1 MNRRIIVISLLV
13 TALCFALP
21 SIQNA
26 NSQSSFATTTVTIKQ
41 STSGQCTV
49 RSLAF
54 SGVKDDEIMGTY
66 GSDTQIGLYILT
78 QDDLNSIQNCRVPT
92 TAKPLFAMENAIGHG
107 IGYRSL
113 PFPANAT
120 YYLVLIYA
128 NDQTSGDATVE
139 FSFQTSIIFNDTI
152 GSSNTTATTISSSN
166 TTATTINSSNM
177 TTTTIILP
185 TSVTSNSSSQAGSLV
200 AIGNLGAV
208 GAIALVVVIAM
219 VGSVAL
225 LMRRKK
231 SSMKNAVT
239 ATVEKLPQNVEPVD
253 QATHPTFIDRLSTG
267 YGDLDN
273 LLTGGLPKRHAV
285 LLISPPCD
293 ERDPLLR
300 KIIGSALST
309 SMPTFYL
316 SNDPSNTQ
324 DMIRTHS
331 KDFFALSP
339 QADKI
344 LPPPA
349 NLYKIPDINSLSG
362 INEAFTKMMDE
373 HVNQRT
379 GNRLLIFDLLTDIL
393 TLKGV
398 KAGNW
403 FSDFVARRKAEGFTV
418 LAFLNPLVASSKEIQ
433 ILSDLFDGVIEI
445 YEKEIKEMPRRFLVI
460 KRMYGQRP
468 SESELML
475 DKDKLF

>member
-1 MNRRIIVISLLV
+1 MNRRILVISLLL
-13 TALCFALP
+13 TALCFAFP

-26 NSQSSFATTTVTIKQ
+26 NSQSSFATTTVTINQ
-41 STSGQCTV
+41 SASGQCTV
-49 RSLAF
+49 RSIAF
-54 SGVKDDEIMGTY
+54 SAVKNDEMMGTY
-66 GSDTQIGLYILT
+66 GSDTQISLYILT
-78 QDDLNSIQNCRVPT
+78 QEDLNSIQNCRVPT
-92 TAKPLFAMENAIGHG
+92 TATPLFAVENAVGHG
-107 IGYRSL
+107 NQYRSL

-120 YYLVLIYA
+120 YYLVFIYV
-128 NDQTSGDATVE
+128 NSQTSGNATVE
-139 FSFQTSIIFNDTI
+139 FSFPTSIIFNDTI
-152 GSSNTTATTISSSN
+152 RSTSTTGTTISSSN
-166 TTATTINSSNM
+166 TTATTI
-177 TTTTIILP
+177 ILP
-185 TSVTSNSSSQAGSLV
+185 TLVTSNSSSVTSQAGLQI
-200 AIGNLGAV
+200 AIGNFGTV
-208 GAIALVVVIAM
+208 GAIALVGVIAI
-219 VGSVAL
+219 VGSVML

-239 ATVEKLPQNVEPVD
+239 ATVEKLPQNIKPVE
-253 QATHPTFIDRLSTG
+253 QAPTPPLIDRLPTG

-273 LLTGGLPKRHAV
+273 LLAGGLPKRHAV

-309 SMPTFYL
+309 AMPTFYL
-316 SNDPSNTQ
+316 SNDPSSTQ

-344 LPPPA
+344 LPPSA

-362 INEAFTKMMDE
+362 INEAFTKMMNE
-373 HVNQRT
+373 HVNQGT

-418 LAFLNPLVASSKEIQ
+418 LAFLNPLVASSEEIQ

-460 KRMYGQRP
+460 KKMYGQRP
-468 SESELML
+468 SKSELML

>member
-1 MNRRIIVISLLV
+1 
-13 TALCFALP
+13 
-21 SIQNA
+21 
-26 NSQSSFATTTVTIKQ
+26 
-41 STSGQCTV
+41 
-49 RSLAF
+49 
-54 SGVKDDEIMGTY
+54 
-66 GSDTQIGLYILT
+66 
-78 QDDLNSIQNCRVPT
+78 
-92 TAKPLFAMENAIGHG
+92 MENAVGHG

-120 YYLVLIYA
+120 YYLVLIYV

-152 GSSNTTATTISSSN
+152 GSSNTTATTIS
-166 TTATTINSSNM
+166 SSNM

-208 GAIALVVVIAM
+208 GAIALVVVIAI
-219 VGSVAL
+219 VGSVVL
-225 LMRRKK
+225 LMQRKK

-239 ATVEKLPQNVEPVD
+239 ATVEKLPQNVEPVE
-253 QATHPTFIDRLSTG
+253 QATRPTFIDRLSTG

-273 LLTGGLPKRHAV
+273 LLAGGLPKRHAV

-316 SNDPSNTQ
+316 SNDPSSTQ
-324 DMIRTHS
+324 DMIRAHS

-362 INEAFTKMMDE
+362 INVAFTKMMDE
-373 HVNQRT
+373 HVNQGA

-418 LAFLNPLVASSKEIQ
+418 LAFLNPLVASSEEIQ

-445 YEKEIKEMPRRFLVI
+445 YEKEIKEMPRRFLVV